1 MCNLALDK
9 IENHAKNL
17 FSAKQIDGSAVAVGN
32 SSVAVNGD
40 MNLYYINIPS
50 KATPST
56 LPDQSST
63 DFTLNRIIHKDIDSV
78 KELLNV
84 GKSGEAFAEILKIE
98 KRYEG
103 ELRDPDAKRRLL
115 LNKGTALI
123 MLDRPLEGA
132 NSYLEGYYCS
142 PDNEL
147 SNALRIKA
155 YFIKKDIAG
164 LKKAISEVPEIYHTS
179 RIVAGRILEAI
190 QLDVKNFPSMPS
202 EINEVCFDDVANC
215 LIASKFYSVRGDE
228 INATKFFNQAK
239 DINPDDWQVLAWE
252 GTRHMGDEP
261 QKQSIDTIR
270 LAKDS
275 LEKAWNLIKNQ
286 TNVPFAELLYIPI
299 NLASA
304 YRLLNMQKE
313 ERDLIENLYLR
324 FPDDPDVLLKKILN
338 ADDCAEAAQLA
349 DQLDISKGFYYAG
362 LAAVSY
368 INNKQYEKALDVLQ
382 KVPHDENYDQLEI
395 DLRTCICYKELNNIT
410 AIDSIIKKQKS
421 VAAKKLLVHI
431 KTGNVRDLIQAR
443 RFLKSTD
450 CVYIKTEIATRLY
463 HARLYTEASPLYKE
477 IIKTVGLHDVILS
490 HYLDCLNRTADV
502 SGMYK
507 VLSSIPNEY
516 INNTILQYWA
526 VYHEAMGD
534 NEKATLFFK
543 KVFDQQPENSR
554 AALNLAIMYH
564 RDDNE
569 EALSKLL
576 NNLPSNLNKMF
587 GDIKAKWQLLHLMYE
602 HKFAMETLPQ
612 KAYELITENL
622 YDEESWKNYFTWF
635 MTCLADFKI
644 VNNKT
649 GFILHDE
656 ATNTNE
662 IYIIED
668 DPNIK
673 TNKFFNVLRS
683 SDVFTKKLMMA
694 EENSNIQLGQNGI
707 ECKVININNKYVT
720 VGCIIRDQIFMRFPD
735 SGIIRID
742 GITPEKAIEKLKRL
756 FNSQNQ
762 TQNLIK
768 NYYKEKYLPIS
779 TLANMLGKDV
789 ISLMEFLATEKL
801 IVSEGSVVEQKDT
814 QKLVNKQAG
823 YIIDAI
829 TIFNAFWFHVETMLA
844 NVVKDNLYVSQKT
857 IDIFKSLKE
866 EETRFLKMRGGRL
879 FKTNSEDQK
888 LTFASHE
895 DLKDYQKN
903 KIKMLDDILTW
914 LGENAKIIIP
924 SGASKLS
931 DNKEQLLSFFQEKDL
946 ETASVIRLAKDKE
959 LNLLSDD
966 YMLRAIAKKQFEID
980 GIWLQGLFM
989 YSPFANSNE
998 YVEYIVNSIK
1008 NNHRFISFNS
1018 ANLVKIFIKG
1028 DSDIKTLV
1036 NQMRTCSSES
1046 AIIVATDFYI
1056 KLIAS
1061 EKNTPQ
1067 IALMLIDAVLD
1078 SGKHVEYNIRLMGMK
1093 EIAKHD
1099 AIFDRALH
1107 DWCTGHFLAYPGE

>member
-1 MCNLALDK
+1 MCNLTLDK
-9 IENHAKNL
+9 IENHADVLLYTKKIQDSVVANGEL
-17 FSAKQIDGSAVAVGN
+17 AVAAGRDVN
-32 SSVAVNGD
+32 IYVQIPANPTPAIMEDSSSRDCKFNKI
-40 MNLYYINIPS
+40 LHRNI
-50 KATPST
+50 
-56 LPDQSST
+56 DV
-63 DFTLNRIIHKDIDSV
+63 V
-78 KELLNV
+78 KELLNT
-84 GKSGEAFAEILKIE
+84 GQPDKALDEILKIE
-98 KRYEG
+98 TIYEG
-103 ELRDPDAKRRLL
+103 ELKEPDAKRRLL

-123 MLDRPLEGA
+123 LLNRPLEGA

-164 LKKAISEVPEIYHTS
+164 LKKAIFEVPEIHRTS
-179 RIVAGRILEAI
+179 RVIAGRILEAI
-190 QLDVKNFPSMPS
+190 QLDIKNFPTMPA

-228 INATKFFNQAK
+228 TNAAKFFNQAK
-239 DINPDDWQVLAWE
+239 DINPDDWQILAWE
-252 GTRHMGDEP
+252 GTRYMGTEP

-286 TNVPFAELLYIPI
+286 TNVPFAELLYVPI

-313 ERDLIENLYLR
+313 ERDLVENLYLR

-338 ADDCAEAAQLA
+338 ADDCAEAAQLS
-349 DQLDISKGFYYAG
+349 DKLDVNKGFYYAG
-362 LAAVSY
+362 LAAISY
-368 INNKQYEKALDVLQ
+368 INNKQYDKALSVLQ
-382 KVPHDENYDQLEI
+382 KAPHDANYDQLEI

-410 AIDSIIKKQKS
+410 AVDNIIKKQKS
-421 VAAKKLLVHI
+421 VAAKKLLMHI

-443 RFLKSTD
+443 RFLKPTD

-463 HARLYTEASPLYKE
+463 KAQLYTEASPVYKE
-477 IIKTVGLHDVILS
+477 IIKIVGFHDVILS
-490 HYLDCLNRTADV
+490 HYLDCLHRTSDV

-507 VLSSIPNEY
+507 VLSSVPNEY

-526 VYHEAMGD
+526 VYHETMGD

-554 AALNLAIMYH
+554 VAVNLAIMYH

-569 EALSKLL
+569 EALAKLL
-576 NNLPSNLNKMF
+576 DKIPSNLNKMF
-587 GDIKAKWQLLHLMYE
+587 GDVKAKWQLLHLMYE

-612 KAYELITENL
+612 KAYELIIENL

-644 VNNKT
+644 ANNKT

-656 ATNTNE
+656 TTNTNE

-683 SDVFTKKLMMA
+683 SDVFAQKLMMA
-694 EENSNIQLGQNGI
+694 EENSNVQLGRNGI

-742 GITPEKAIEKLKRL
+742 GITPEEAIEKLKRL
-756 FNSQNQ
+756 FDSQHQ
-762 TQNLIK
+762 TQDLIK
-768 NYYKEKYLPIS
+768 NYYEKKCLPIS

-801 IVSEGSVVEQKDT
+801 IVSEGTVVEQKEAE
-814 QKLVNKQAG
+814 KLVNKQAG

-829 TIFNAFWFHVETMLA
+829 TIFNAFYFHIETGLA

-857 IDIFKSLKE
+857 IDIFKLLKE
-866 EETRFLKMRGGRL
+866 EEMRFLKMRGGRL
-879 FKTNSEDQK
+879 FKTNSENSK

-903 KIKMLDDILTW
+903 KIKMFDDILTW
-914 LGENAKIIIP
+914 LGKNAKIIIP
-924 SGASKLS
+924 SGVPKLS

-946 ETASVIRLAKDKE
+946 ETASVIRLAKDKK

-966 YMLRAIAKKQFEID
+966 YMLRLMAKKQFEID

-1018 ANLVKIFIKG
+1018 VNLVKIFIKG

-1107 DWCTGHFLAYPGE
+1107 DWCIGHCLPYPQE

>member
-1 MCNLALDK
+1 MALDK

-78 KELLNV
+78 KELLNA

-164 LKKAISEVPEIYHTS
+164 LKKAISEVPEIHRTS
-179 RIVAGRILEAI
+179 RIIAGRILEAI
-190 QLDVKNFPSMPS
+190 QLDVKNFPTMPT
-202 EINEVCFDDVANC
+202 EINEVCFDEVANC

-228 INATKFFNQAK
+228 TNAAKFFNQAK
-239 DINPDDWQVLAWE
+239 DINPEDWQILAWE
-252 GTRHMGDEP
+252 GTRYMGTEP

-286 TNVPFAELLYIPI
+286 TNVPFAELSYIPI
-299 NLASA
+299 NLASV

-421 VAAKKLLVHI
+421 VAAKKLLMHI
-431 KTGNVRDLIQAR
+431 KTGNVQDLIQAR

-463 HARLYTEASPLYKE
+463 NARLYTEASPLYKE

-762 TQNLIK
+762 TQDLIK

-844 NVVKDNLYVSQKT
+844 NVIKDNLYVSQKT

-866 EETRFLKMRGGRL
+866 EEMRFLKMRGGRL

-966 YMLRAIAKKQFEID
+966 YMLRAMAKKQFEID
-980 GIWLQGLFM
+980 GLWLQGLFM

-1008 NNHRFISFNS
+1008 NNHSFISFNS
-1018 ANLVKIFIKG
+1018 ANLFKIFIKG
-1028 DSDIKTLV
+1028 GPDIKTLV
-1036 NQMRTCSSES
+1036 NQMRACSSES

-1078 SGKHVEYNIRLMGMK
+1078 SGKHVEYNIRLMGME

-1107 DWCTGHFLAYPGE
+1107 DWCVGHFLPYPQD

>member
-1 MCNLALDK
+1 MALDK

-17 FSAKQIDGSAVAVGN
+17 FSAKQIEGSAVAVGN

-40 MNLYYINIPS
+40 MNFYYINIPS
-50 KATPST
+50 KANPST

-78 KELLNV
+78 KELLNA
-84 GKSGEAFAEILKIE
+84 GKSEEAFAEILKIE

-115 LNKGTALI
+115 QNKGTALI
-123 MLDRPLEGA
+123 LLNRPLEGA
-132 NSYLEGYYCS
+132 NSYLDGYYCS
-142 PDNEL
+142 PENEL

-164 LKKAISEVPEIYHTS
+164 LKKAISEVPEIHRTS

-190 QLDVKNFPSMPS
+190 QLDIKNFPTMPA

-228 INATKFFNQAK
+228 TNAAKFFNQAK
-239 DINPDDWQVLAWE
+239 DINPEDWQILAWE
-252 GTRHMGDEP
+252 GTRYMGTEP

-270 LAKDS
+270 LAKNS

-286 TNVPFAELLYIPI
+286 TNVPFADLLYVPI

-313 ERDLIENLYLR
+313 ERDLIDNLYLR
-324 FPDDPDVLLKKILN
+324 LPEDPDVLLKKILN
-338 ADDCAEAAQLA
+338 TDDCAEAAQLS
-349 DQLDISKGFYYAG
+349 DKLDVNKGFYYAG

-368 INNKQYEKALDVLQ
+368 INNKQYDKALSVLQ
-382 KVPHDENYDQLEI
+382 KAPHDENYDQLEI

-421 VAAKKLLVHI
+421 VAAKKLLMHI

-463 HARLYTEASPLYKE
+463 NARLYTEASPLYKE

-526 VYHEAMGD
+526 VYHETMGD

-756 FNSQNQ
+756 FDSQHQ
-762 TQNLIK
+762 TQDLIK
-768 NYYKEKYLPIS
+768 NYYEKKCLPIS

-789 ISLMEFLATEKL
+789 ISLTEFLATEKL
-801 IVSEGSVVEQKDT
+801 IVSEGSVAEQKDAEK
-814 QKLVNKQAG
+814 QFNKQAG

-829 TIFNAFWFHVETMLA
+829 TIFNTFYFHMETVLA

-857 IDIFKSLKE
+857 IDVFKLLKE
-866 EETRFLKMRGGRL
+866 EEIRFLKMRGGRL
-879 FKTNSEDQK
+879 FKSNLEAPK

-895 DLKDYQKN
+895 DLKDCQKN

-914 LGENAKIIIP
+914 LDENAKIIIP

-946 ETASVIRLAKDKE
+946 ETASVIRLAMDKE

-966 YMLRAIAKKQFEID
+966 YMLRAMAKKQFEID

-1008 NNHRFISFNS
+1008 NNHSFISFNS
-1018 ANLVKIFIKG
+1018 ANLFKIFLKG
-1028 DSDIKTLV
+1028 GPDIKTLV

-1046 AIIVATDFYI
+1046 AIIVAAEFYG
-1056 KLIAS
+1056 KLI
-1061 EKNTPQ
+1061 KVYQNTPQ
-1067 IALMLIDAVLD
+1067 IAFMLIDAVLN
-1078 SGKHVEYNIRLMGMK
+1078 SGTHIEYNIRLIGLL
-1093 EIAKHD
+1093 EIAKQD
-1099 AIFDRALH
+1099 AIFKQTLH
-1107 DWCTGHFLAYPGE
+1107 DWCMGHCLPYPQD

>member
-1 MCNLALDK
+1 MALDK

-40 MNLYYINIPS
+40 MNLYCINIPS

-63 DFTLNRIIHKDIDSV
+63 DFTLNRIIHKDIDSI
-78 KELLNV
+78 KELLNA

-164 LKKAISEVPEIYHTS
+164 LKKAISEVPEIHHTS

-261 QKQSIDTIR
+261 QKQPINEIR
-270 LAKDS
+270 SAKDL

-286 TNVPFAELLYIPI
+286 TNVPFADLLYVPI

-313 ERDLIENLYLR
+313 EHELVDNLYLR
-324 FPDDPDVLLKKILN
+324 LPEDPDVLLKKILN

-382 KVPHDENYDQLEI
+382 KVPYDENYDQLEI
-395 DLRTCICYKELNNIT
+395 DLRTCICYKGLNNIT
-410 AIDSIIKKQKS
+410 AIDIIIKKQKS
-421 VAAKKLLVHI
+421 VAAKKLLMHI

-564 RDDNE
+564 RDGNE
-569 EALSKLL
+569 EALSKIL
-576 NNLPSNLNKMF
+576 NKLPSNLNKMF
-587 GDIKAKWQLLHLMYE
+587 GDIKAKWQLLYLMYE

-612 KAYELITENL
+612 KAYELIIENL
-622 YDEESWKNYFTWF
+622 DDEESWKNYFTWF
-635 MTCLADFKI
+635 MTCLVDFKI
-644 VNNKT
+644 ANNKT

-656 ATNTNE
+656 TTNTNE

-668 DPNIK
+668 DPNIE

-683 SDVFTKKLMMA
+683 SDVFA
-694 EENSNIQLGQNGI
+694 
-707 ECKVININNKYVT
+707 
-720 VGCIIRDQIFMRFPD
+720 
-735 SGIIRID
+735 
-742 GITPEKAIEKLKRL
+742 
-756 FNSQNQ
+756 
-762 TQNLIK
+762 K
-768 NYYKEKYLPIS
+768 N
-779 TLANMLGKDV
+779 
-789 ISLMEFLATEKL
+789 
-801 IVSEGSVVEQKDT
+801 
-814 QKLVNKQAG
+814 
-823 YIIDAI
+823 
-829 TIFNAFWFHVETMLA
+829 
-844 NVVKDNLYVSQKT
+844 
-857 IDIFKSLKE
+857 
-866 EETRFLKMRGGRL
+866 
-879 FKTNSEDQK
+879 
-888 LTFASHE
+888 
-895 DLKDYQKN
+895 
-903 KIKMLDDILTW
+903 
-914 LGENAKIIIP
+914 
-924 SGASKLS
+924 
-931 DNKEQLLSFFQEKDL
+931 
-946 ETASVIRLAKDKE
+946 
-959 LNLLSDD
+959 
-966 YMLRAIAKKQFEID
+966 
-980 GIWLQGLFM
+980 
-989 YSPFANSNE
+989 
-998 YVEYIVNSIK
+998 
-1008 NNHRFISFNS
+1008 
-1018 ANLVKIFIKG
+1018 
-1028 DSDIKTLV
+1028 
-1036 NQMRTCSSES
+1036 
-1046 AIIVATDFYI
+1046 
-1056 KLIAS
+1056 
-1061 EKNTPQ
+1061 
-1067 IALMLIDAVLD
+1067 
-1078 SGKHVEYNIRLMGMK
+1078 
-1093 EIAKHD
+1093 
-1099 AIFDRALH
+1099 
-1107 DWCTGHFLAYPGE
+1107 

>member
-1 MCNLALDK
+1 MALDK
-9 IENHAKNL
+9 IEYHADNL
-17 FSAKQIDGSAVAVGN
+17 FATKQTNNSAVAVGAHPLAIN
-32 SSVAVNGD
+32 GNVN
-40 MNLYYINIPS
+40 NNVSFINIFLN
-50 KATPST
+50 ATPQSM
-56 LPDQSST
+56 PDQSAA
-63 DFTLNRIIHKDIDSV
+63 DFKLNRIIHKDIDCV
-78 KELLNV
+78 KELLNA
-84 GKSGEAFAEILKIE
+84 GQPEDALKEILKIE
-98 KRYEG
+98 QRYDDA
-103 ELRDPDAKRRLL
+103 LKDPDAKRRLL
-115 LNKGTALI
+115 QNKGTALI
-123 MLDRPLEGA
+123 LLNRPLEGA
-132 NSYLEGYYCS
+132 NSYLDGYYCS
-142 PDNEL
+142 PENEL

-164 LKKAISEVPEIYHTS
+164 LKKAISEVPEIHHTS

-261 QKQSIDTIR
+261 QKQPINEIR
-270 LAKDS
+270 SAKDL

-286 TNVPFAELLYIPI
+286 TNVPFADLLYVPI

-313 ERDLIENLYLR
+313 EHDLVDNLYLR
-324 FPDDPDVLLKKILN
+324 LPEDPDVLLKKILN
-338 ADDCAEAAQLA
+338 TNDCAEAAQLS
-349 DQLDISKGFYYAG
+349 DKLDVNKGFYYAVM
-362 LAAVSY
+362 AALSY
-368 INNKQYEKALDVLQ
+368 INNKQYEKALNVLQ
-382 KVPHDENYDQLEI
+382 KVPHDENYDKLEI
-395 DLRTCICYKELNNIT
+395 DLRTCICYKELNNFT
-410 AIDSIIKKQKS
+410 AIDGIIKKQKS
-421 VAAKKLLVHI
+421 VATKKLFTHI
-431 KTGNVRDLIQAR
+431 KTGNKQDLIEAR
-443 RFLKSTD
+443 RFLRPTD
-450 CVYIKTEIATRLY
+450 CVCIKIEIATRLY
-463 HARLYTEASPLYKE
+463 YAGLYTEVSPLYKE
-477 IIKTVGLHDVILS
+477 IIKTVGLHDVVLS

-526 VYHEAMGD
+526 VYHEAIGD

-554 AALNLAIMYH
+554 AALKLAIMYH

-587 GDIKAKWQLLHLMYE
+587 GDIKAKWQLLRLMYE

-612 KAYELITENL
+612 KAYELIIENL
-622 YDEESWKNYFTWF
+622 DDEESWKNYFTWF

-649 GFILHDE
+649 GFILYDE

-720 VGCIIRDQIFMRFPD
+720 VGSIIRDQIFIQFPD
-735 SGIIRID
+735 CDIIRID
-742 GITPEKAIEKLKRL
+742 GKTPEEAVEKLKRL
-756 FNSQNQ
+756 FNFQNQ
-762 TQNLIK
+762 TQDLIK

-866 EETRFLKMRGGRL
+866 EEMRFLKMRSGRL

-966 YMLRAIAKKQFEID
+966 YMLRAMAKKQFEIN
-980 GIWLQGLFM
+980 GLWLQGLFM

-1008 NNHRFISFNS
+1008 NNHSFISFNS
-1018 ANLVKIFIKG
+1018 ANLFKIFIKG
-1028 DSDIKTLV
+1028 GPDIKTLV
-1036 NQMRTCSSES
+1036 NQMRACSSES

-1078 SGKHVEYNIRLMGMK
+1078 SGKHVEYNIRLMGME

-1107 DWCTGHFLAYPGE
+1107 DWCVGHFLPYPQD

>member
-1 MCNLALDK
+1 MALDK

-78 KELLNV
+78 KELLNA

-164 LKKAISEVPEIYHTS
+164 LKKAISEVPEIHRTS
-179 RIVAGRILEAI
+179 RIIAGRILEAI
-190 QLDVKNFPSMPS
+190 QLDVKNFPTMPT
-202 EINEVCFDDVANC
+202 EINEVCFDEVANC

-228 INATKFFNQAK
+228 TNAAKFFNQAK
-239 DINPDDWQVLAWE
+239 DINPEDWQILAWE
-252 GTRHMGDEP
+252 GTRYMGTEP

-286 TNVPFAELLYIPI
+286 TNVPFAELSYIPI
-299 NLASA
+299 NLASV

-421 VAAKKLLVHI
+421 VAAKKLLMHI
-431 KTGNVRDLIQAR
+431 KTGNVQDLIQAR

-463 HARLYTEASPLYKE
+463 NARLYTEASPLYKE

-762 TQNLIK
+762 TQDLIK

-844 NVVKDNLYVSQKT
+844 NVIKDNLYVSQKT

-866 EETRFLKMRGGRL
+866 EEMRFLKMRGGRL

-966 YMLRAIAKKQFEID
+966 YMLRAMAKKQFEID
-980 GIWLQGLFM
+980 GLWLQGLFM

-998 YVEYIVNSIK
+998 YVEYVVNSIK
-1008 NNHRFISFNS
+1008 NNHSFISFNS
-1018 ANLVKIFIKG
+1018 ANLFKIFIKG
-1028 DSDIKTLV
+1028 GPDIKTLV
-1036 NQMRTCSSES
+1036 NQMRACSSES

-1078 SGKHVEYNIRLMGMK
+1078 SGKHVEYNIRLMGME

-1107 DWCTGHFLAYPGE
+1107 DWCVGHFLPYPQD